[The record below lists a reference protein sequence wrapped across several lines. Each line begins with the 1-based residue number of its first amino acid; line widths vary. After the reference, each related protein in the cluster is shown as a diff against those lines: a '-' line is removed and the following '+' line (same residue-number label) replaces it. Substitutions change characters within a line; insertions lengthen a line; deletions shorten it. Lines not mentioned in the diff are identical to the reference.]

1 MERKQACSRVTT
13 FPLCLCRAAAHP
25 GFPESPASG
34 TVDPGLGTS
43 NRARPL
49 PTSAAKIHNIQKNHD
64 IEVWLEEFM
73 KHLDLPLARRSL
85 IKGAGLGLGAGMV
98 GALAGATA
106 APQAAAA
113 ATPEGGEI
121 WSSEYWTKKGDIPLW
136 MFRKRV
142 GAPKAGEPSRPVLFF
157 VHGSSVTSRSFDLNV
172 PGHGE
177 YSVMNEFARYGF
189 DCWTMDHEN
198 YGKSGR
204 TSGNSDIASGVED
217 LKAAVEVVARETGRQ
232 KYHFLGESSGALRAG
247 AYAMVAPERADRL
260 VLAAFTYKGEGS
272 PTLTKRAEQV
282 DYYRTHN
289 MRKRDR
295 EMIRSI
301 ATRDKP
307 GTSDAA
313 AVEALADAEMPFGDQ
328 IPTGTYLD
336 MTANLPV
343 VHPQK
348 VQSPVLLVRGEFDGI
363 ATVADL
369 EEFFNLLP
377 NGDRQFIILPG
388 TAHSVALATNRQLF
402 WHVTRAFLT
411 MPTPIAT

>member
-1 MERKQACSRVTT
+1 VKYLNQ
-13 FPLCLCRAAAHP
+13 L
-25 GFPESPASG
+25 
-34 TVDPGLGTS
+34 
-43 NRARPL
+43 
-49 PTSAAKIHNIQKNHD
+49 
-64 IEVWLEEFM
+64 
-73 KHLDLPLARRSL
+73 LARRAV
-85 IKGAGLGLGAGMV
+85 IKGTGLGLVAG
-98 GALAGATA
+98 GLASTL
-106 APQAAAA
+106 PVQNAAAA
-113 ATPEGGEI
+113 EGGEI
-121 WSSEYWTKKGDIPLW
+121 WSSEYWTKKGDVPLW
-136 MFRKRV
+136 MFRKRL
-142 GAPKAGEPSRPVLFF
+142 GAPKAGEPSRPVLFL
-157 VHGSSVTSRSFDLNV
+157 VHGSSVTSRTYDLHV

-177 YSVMNEFARYGF
+177 YSVMDVFARYGF
-189 DCWTMDHEN
+189 DVWTMDHEN

-217 LKAAVEVVARETGRQ
+217 LKVAMEVVTRETGL
-232 KYHFLGESSGALRAG
+232 KKAHFLGESSGALRAG

-260 VLAAFTYKGEGS
+260 ILAAFTYKGEGS
-272 PTLTKRAEQV
+272 PTLTKRAEQL
-282 DYYRTHN
+282 DYYRSHN

-307 GTSDAA
+307 GTSDIA
-313 AVEALADAEMPFGDQ
+313 AVEALADAEMQFGDQ

-348 VQSPVLLVRGEFDGI
+348 VMSPVLLVRGEFDGI

-369 EEFFNLLP
+369 EEFYNLLP

-388 TAHSVALATNRQLF
+388 TAHSVTLATNRELF
-402 WHVTRAFLT
+402 WHVARAFLT

>member
-1 MERKQACSRVTT
+1 VKELNQSVGR
-13 FPLCLCRAAAHP
+13 RA
-25 GFPESPASG
+25 
-34 TVDPGLGTS
+34 V
-43 NRARPL
+43 
-49 PTSAAKIHNIQKNHD
+49 
-64 IEVWLEEFM
+64 
-73 KHLDLPLARRSL
+73 
-85 IKGAGLGLGAGMV
+85 IKGAGLGLVAG
-98 GALAGATA
+98 GISATLPA
-106 APQAAAA
+106 QNASA
-113 ATPEGGEI
+113 ATEGSDI
-121 WSSEYWTKKGDIPLW
+121 WSSEYWTKKGDVPLW
-136 MFRKRV
+136 MFRKRL

-157 VHGSSVTSRSFDLNV
+157 VHGSSVTSRTFDLNV
-172 PGHGE
+172 PGRGE
-177 YSVMNEFARYGF
+177 YSAMNAFARFGF

-217 LKAAVEVVARETGRQ
+217 LKVAVEVVARETGRQ

-247 AYAMVAPERADRL
+247 AYAMVAPDRADRL
-260 VLAAFTYKGEGS
+260 VFAAFTYKGEGS

-307 GTSDAA
+307 GTSDQA

-343 VHPQK
+343 VKPDK
-348 VQSPVLLVRGEFDGI
+348 VLSPVLLVRGEFDGI

-369 EEFFNLLP
+369 EEFYNLLP

-388 TAHSVALATNRQLF
+388 TAHSLTLATNRELF
-402 WHVTRAFLT
+402 WHVARSFLT

>member
-1 MERKQACSRVTT
+1 MTN
-13 FPLCLCRAAAHP
+13 F
-25 GFPESPASG
+25 
-34 TVDPGLGTS
+34 D
-43 NRARPL
+43 
-49 PTSAAKIHNIQKNHD
+49 
-64 IEVWLEEFM
+64 
-73 KHLDLPLARRSL
+73 HLLARRTV
-85 IKGAGLGLGAGMV
+85 IKGAGLGLGAGV
-98 GALAGATA
+98 VAGLGGASAQSPGVR
-106 APQAAAA
+106 P
-113 ATPEGGEI
+113 PESTQI
-121 WSSEYWTKKGDIPLW
+121 WSSEYWAKKGDVPLW
-136 MFRKRV
+136 MFRKRLGV
-142 GAPKAGEPSRPVLFF
+142 PKAGEPSRPVLFF
-157 VHGSSVTSRSFDLNV
+157 VHGSSVSSKGFDLNV

-177 YSVMNEFARYGF
+177 YSIMNEFARYGF

-217 LKAAVEVVARETGRQ
+217 LKVAADVVVRETGRQ
-232 KYHFLGESSGALRAG
+232 KFHFMGESSGALRAG
-247 AYAMVAPERADRL
+247 AYAMARPDRVDRL
-260 VLAAFTYKGEGS
+260 VLGAFTYKGEGS
-272 PTLTKRAEQV
+272 PTLTKRAEQL
-282 DYYRTHN
+282 DYYRSHN

-295 EMIRSI
+295 DMIRSI

-307 GTSDAA
+307 GTSDPA

-328 IPTGTYLD
+328 VPTGTYLD

-343 VHPQK
+343 VHPDK
-348 VQSPVLLVRGEFDGI
+348 VLSPVLLVRGEYDGI

-388 TAHSVALATNRQLF
+388 TAHSMTLATNRQLF

>member
-1 MERKQACSRVTT
+1 MTN
-13 FPLCLCRAAAHP
+13 F
-25 GFPESPASG
+25 AS
-34 TVDPGLGTS
+34 S
-43 NRARPL
+43 
-49 PTSAAKIHNIQKNHD
+49 
-64 IEVWLEEFM
+64 M
-73 KHLDLPLARRSL
+73 ARRTVL
-85 IKGAGLGLGAGMV
+85 KGAGLGLVAGMADTISATGAG
-98 GALAGATA
+98 
-106 APQAAAA
+106 AAAA
-113 ATPEGGEI
+113 EGEI

-136 MFRKRV
+136 MFRKRL
-142 GAPKAGEPSRPVLFF
+142 GAPKAGEASRPVLFF
-157 VHGSSVTSRSFDLNV
+157 VHGSSVTSRTYDINV

-177 YSVMNEFARYGF
+177 YSAMNAFARNGF
-189 DCWTMDHEN
+189 DCWAVDHEN

-247 AYAMVAPERADRL
+247 AYAMVAPERIDRL

-272 PTLTKRAEQV
+272 PTLTKRAEQLA
-282 DYYRTHN
+282 YYRTHN

-307 GTSDAA
+307 GTSDVA
-313 AVEALADAEMPFGDQ
+313 AVEALADAEMQFGDQ

-343 VHPQK
+343 VHPDK
-348 VQSPVLLVRGEFDGI
+348 VLSPVLLIRGEYDGI

-377 NGDRQFIILPG
+377 NGDRQFVILPG
-388 TAHSVALATNRQLF
+388 TAHSVTLATNRQLF
-402 WHVTRAFLT
+402 WHMTNAFLT